1 MSVLAE
7 GVCPVSDNLLGRL
20 YRASPEGL
28 PVLLR
33 TVPPATRAALA
44 YYCYRRVHLESIGLA
59 IACTC
64 DERDLYEHAGLA
76 GLALLAKAKA
86 EPTSPEPD
94 GQIVRRGNVSLASG
108 ALWNPPPAVD

>member
-7 GVCPVSDNLLGRL
+7 GVCPVSDHLLGRL

-44 YYCYRRVHLESIGLA
+44 YYCSRRVHLESIGLA
-59 IACTC
+59 IASTC

-76 GLALLAKAKA
+76 GLALFAKARA
-86 EPTSPEPD
+86 EPTNAGTD
-94 GQIVRRGNVSLASG
+94 RHIVRRGNVSLASG
-108 ALWNPPPAVD
+108 ALWNPSRSLD